1 MRRRVDAWTGATV
14 LLWGSIVAASSGSG
28 RKSWSLQITLEG
40 KRRLPI
46 SSPIR
51 LPPDKHAGT
60 SRDMHSYEF
69 ARYFPCCEGLRIGP
83 CLAFGHSSALTH
95 LSFKCPIQPF
105 HSNL

>member
-1 MRRRVDAWTGATV
+1 MHGPAQPSFFGVR
-14 LLWGSIVAASSGSG
+14 LWPGQVASG

-51 LPPDKHAGT
+51 LPPDKHAST

-83 CLAFGHSSALTH
+83 CLACGH
-95 LSFKCPIQPF
+95 
-105 HSNL
+105 